1 MSEAD
6 RPGAGPPDSSP
17 AAEAQAGSWESEAES
32 GPEAGSEAQAGS
44 GPVDLTDLAGLAAV
58 VRAHAGLTGKR
69 PIGAVGGFVDASDPV
84 GGPGD
89 DAAVV
94 EMSGRLAV
102 ACGEAMQP
110 AFVRADPR
118 GAGMAAVLAN
128 VNDVAAMG
136 AVPRAVVNTVVASA
150 SVAAEALQGMADAA
164 ALYGVPV
171 VGGHLTEHEGE
182 PALSAFAVG
191 EVGGPDEVLS
201 IARAAPGQDLVFAC
215 CTDGEMRSDFGFFST
230 LRSQGPRLADH
241 IRLPAAAA
249 RRGLAAAAR
258 DVSMAGAVGSL
269 AMLLEYRR
277 LGAVVDLD
285 RLPAPAGVDLGRWLT
300 CFPAYAFWFT
310 TDRPDECADLF
321 RSAGLAAAAVGSVT
335 GDGVLRLRQGGRT
348 CPVIDL
354 TQEPVTG
361 LWPLR

>member
-1 MSEAD
+1 MSEGDRPGGGPSESDPAAD
-6 RPGAGPPDSSP
+6 TRAGSGPGAGPASGV
-17 AAEAQAGSWESEAES
+17 GSAPGAES
-32 GPEAGSEAQAGS
+32 GAA
-44 GPVDLTDLAGLAAV
+44 DLAGLAAA
-58 VRAHAGLTGKR
+58 VRTHTGLTGKR

-94 EMSGRLAV
+94 EVSGRFVV
-102 ACGEAMQP
+102 ACGEAVQP

-118 GAGMAAVLAN
+118 GAGVAAVLAN

-136 AVPRAVVNTVVASA
+136 AVPRAVVNTVVGPA
-150 SVAAEALQGMADAA
+150 SVASEALRGMADAA

-171 VGGHLTEHEGE
+171 VGGHITEHDGE

-191 EVGGPDEVLS
+191 ELGGPPDEALS
-201 IARAAPGQDLVFAC
+201 ITRTAPGQDLVFAC
-215 CTDGEMRSDFGFFST
+215 CTDGEMRSDFDFFSS
-230 LRSQGPRLADH
+230 LRRQGPRLADH
-241 IRLPAAAA
+241 IRLPAEAAQ
-249 RRGLAAAAR
+249 RGLAAAAR
-258 DVSMAGAVGSL
+258 DVSMAGAIGSL

-277 LGAVVDLD
+277 LGAAVDLD
-285 RLPAPAGVDLGRWLT
+285 RLPAPASVGLDRWLT
-300 CFPAYAFWFT
+300 CFPAYAFWFA
-310 TDRPDECADLF
+310 TDRPDECAELF

-335 GDGVLRLRQGGRT
+335 ADGVLRLRRGDQT

-354 TQEPVTG
+354 TQEPITG

>member
-1 MSEAD
+1 MS
-6 RPGAGPPDSSP
+6 GAGQSDAGSSDST
-17 AAEAQAGSWESEAES
+17 AAEA
-32 GPEAGSEAQAGS
+32 GPDAEAGP
-44 GPVDLTDLAGLAAV
+44 GPVDLAGLAAA
-58 VRAHAGLTGKR
+58 VRDHAGLTGKR
-69 PIGAVGGFVDASDPV
+69 PISAVGGFVDVSDPV

-94 EMSGRLAV
+94 EMASRLVV
-102 ACGEAMQP
+102 ACGEAMHP
-110 AFVRADPR
+110 PFVRADPR
-118 GAGMAAVLAN
+118 GAGIAAVLAN

-136 AVPRAVVNTVVASA
+136 AVPRAVVNTVVAPA
-150 SVAAEALQGMADAA
+150 PVAAEALRGMATAA

-171 VGGHLTEHEGE
+171 VGGHLTEHDGE

-191 EVGGPDEVLS
+191 ELGGPGEVLS
-201 IARAAPGQDLVFAC
+201 VARAAPGQDLVFAC

-230 LRSQGPRLADH
+230 LRSRGPRLADD
-241 IRLPAAAA
+241 IRLPAEAA

-258 DVSMAGAVGSL
+258 DVSMAGIVGSL

-277 LGAVVDLD
+277 LGADMDLD
-285 RLPAPAGVDLGRWLT
+285 RLPAPAGVDLNRWLT

-310 TDRPDECADLF
+310 TDRPEECADLF

-335 GDGVLRLRQGGRT
+335 ADGVLRLCQGDQT

-354 TQEPVTG
+354 AQEPVTG
-361 LWPLR
+361 LWPL

>member
-1 MSEAD
+1 MSES
-6 RPGAGPPDSSP
+6 GA
-17 AAEAQAGSWESEAES
+17 A
-32 GPEAGSEAQAGS
+32 
-44 GPVDLTDLAGLAAV
+44 DLAGLAAA

-69 PIGAVGGFVDASDPV
+69 PIGTVGGFVDVSDPV

-94 EMSGRLAV
+94 EVSGRFVV
-102 ACGEAMQP
+102 ACGEAVQP

-118 GAGMAAVLAN
+118 GAGVAAVLAN

-136 AVPRAVVNTVVASA
+136 AVPRAVVNTVVGPA
-150 SVAAEALQGMADAA
+150 SVAAEALRGMADAA

-171 VGGHLTEHEGE
+171 VGGHITEHDGE

-191 EVGGPDEVLS
+191 ELGGPDEALS

-215 CTDGEMRSDFGFFST
+215 CTDGEMRSDFDFFSS
-230 LRSQGPRLADH
+230 LRHQGSNLADH
-241 IRLPAAAA
+241 IRLPAEAA

-258 DVSMAGAVGSL
+258 DVSMAGAIGSL

-300 CFPAYAFWFT
+300 CFPAYAFWFA
-310 TDRPDECADLF
+310 TDRPDECTNLF
-321 RSAGLAAAAVGSVT
+321 HSAGLTAAAVGSVT
-335 GDGVLRLRQGGRT
+335 DDGVLRLRQGSRT

>member
-1 MSEAD
+1 MFGAGQ
-6 RPGAGPPDSSP
+6 PGAGSSDSTDSTP
-17 AAEAQAGSWESEAES
+17 AVEAEAGA
-32 GPEAGSEAQAGS
+32 
-44 GPVDLTDLAGLAAV
+44 GPVDLAGLAAA
-58 VRAHAGLTGKR
+58 VRDHAGLTGKR
-69 PIGAVGGFVDASDPV
+69 PISAVGGFVDATDPV
-84 GGPGD
+84 SGPGD

-94 EMSGRLAV
+94 EMSGRFAV
-102 ACGEAMQP
+102 ACGEAMHP
-110 AFVRADPR
+110 PFVRADPR

-136 AVPRAVVNTVVASA
+136 AVPRAVVNTVVAPA
-150 SVAAEALQGMADAA
+150 AVAAEALRGMADAA

-171 VGGHLTEHEGE
+171 VGGHLTEHDGE

-191 EVGGPDEVLS
+191 ELGRPGEVLS
-201 IARAAPGQDLVFAC
+201 VTRAAPGQDLVFAC
-215 CTDGEMRSDFGFFST
+215 CIDGKMRSDFGFFST
-230 LRSQGPRLADH
+230 LQSRGPRLADD
-241 IRLPAAAA
+241 IRLPAEAA
-249 RRGLAAAAR
+249 RRGMAAAAR

-321 RSAGLAAAAVGSVT
+321 RSAGLTAAAVGSVT
-335 GDGVLRLRQGGRT
+335 ADGVLHLRQGDQT
-348 CPVIDL
+348 EPVIDL

-361 LWPLR
+361 LWPLRRD